1 MPTDPS
7 KNMTPDIYDLATYVN
22 EIKKEFTDD
31 VSDDTL
37 MVGIYGM
44 LGELFSNMAQNNIV
58 MASEFANESIPT
70 RAKFERNVLC
80 HALSLGINSIRAV
93 PAKMNVFLC
102 IPENILLQ
110 NLKNDTFVI
119 DRYLKILLGN
129 NNDYEYRLDYDIIIH
144 HNLLHTYMLL

>member
-31 VSDDTL
+31 VSEDTL

-58 MASEFANESIPT
+58 MASEI
-70 RAKFERNVLC
+70 
-80 HALSLGINSIRAV
+80 
-93 PAKMNVFLC
+93 
-102 IPENILLQ
+102 
-110 NLKNDTFVI
+110 
-119 DRYLKILLGN
+119 
-129 NNDYEYRLDYDIIIH
+129 
-144 HNLLHTYMLL
+144 